1 MTFLGLEADETLL
14 IGKIAF
20 LVLLYVFILFVM
32 RSATKGMTQ
41 APQESIVLGAAE
53 ANALRAEHGLP
64 PTRLLVLASPDL
76 GQGRTIEVAAP
87 TVVGRD
93 ATSRIRLEHDEFA
106 SARHARIEP
115 RQDGAWVDDLGS
127 TNGTFVNGTKLEE
140 GKAREGR
147 RRHPD
152 RRDRAAGADVR
163 IGRTA
168 GVTDTGRRR
177 MRNEDALVLRPPLFA
192 VADGMGG
199 ARAGEIAAR
208 LAAAALEEASTDTMG
223 EKAVSSLI
231 EEANRR
237 IWQRS
242 LADPATA
249 GMGTTVTA
257 ALVDATAGTVALGHV
272 GDSRAYRLRG
282 DALEQL
288 STDHSLVAE
297 LVQSGVLTPEEAE
310 RHPQRSAITRA
321 LGTEP
326 AVEVEVLTVDGEVG
340 DLFLLCSDG
349 LSAMLGDEE
358 IAAAIESAGRDPPV
372 GRRGAR
378 RGGERPRRRG
388 QHHGRPLRARR
399 RRGSA
404 SDEVAEASDPERR
417 SSRVRAGR
425 STCVPRLMR
434 TPTSN
439 RHGAG
444 PGGRLAAL
452 ALIALVVVVGLLAL
466 YWGISR

>member
-1 MTFLGLEADETLL
+1 
-14 IGKIAF
+14 
-20 LVLLYVFILFVM
+20 V
-32 RSATKGMTQ
+32 
-41 APQESIVLGAAE
+41 
-53 ANALRAEHGLP
+53 
-64 PTRLLVLASPDL
+64 
-76 GQGRTIEVAAP
+76 
-87 TVVGRD
+87 
-93 ATSRIRLEHDEFA
+93 
-106 SARHARIEP
+106 
-115 RQDGAWVDDLGS
+115 
-127 TNGTFVNGTKLEE
+127 KL
-140 GKAREGR
+140 
-147 RRHPD
+147 
-152 RRDRAAGADVR
+152 
-163 IGRTA
+163 GRTA

-208 LAAAALEEASTDTMG
+208 LAAAALEEAGTDTMG

-242 LADPATA
+242 LTDPATA

-257 ALVDATAGTVALGHV
+257 ALVDAATGTVAIGHV

-282 DALEQL
+282 DTLEQL

-326 AVEVEVLTVDGEVG
+326 AVEVEVLTVDAEVG

-349 LSAMLGDEE
+349 LSAMLGDDE
-358 IAAAIESAGRDPPV
+358 IAAAIENAGRDPQSAGEALVAAANAHGGEDNITVVLFELVDGEAPV
-372 GRRGAR
+372 G
-378 RGGERPRRRG
+378 
-388 QHHGRPLRARR
+388 
-399 RRGSA
+399 
-404 SDEVAEASDPERR
+404 EVAEISIVGVDRAESVPVDRASH
-417 SSRVRAGR
+417 
-425 STCVPRLMR
+425 
-434 TPTSN
+434 TPDEDADVN

-444 PGGRLAAL
+444 PGGQLASL